1 MKKFDIILLGHFAK
15 DREVV
20 DKEEKDLL
28 GGAGYFGAFPLKAMG
43 VKVGVVT
50 KLVEEDFGELS
61 VFEKAD
67 IPVFP
72 SEAPETTGMKNVYPT
87 EKREERKS
95 YPIGFAGP
103 FDQSDLPEF
112 EAEIIHIGALL
123 RGEVP
128 PELIKHLSQRSE
140 LGLDLQGFVRK
151 KSGNDVIMEKWD
163 KAEEVLPHVTYLKA
177 DDTEAEV
184 LTGEDNFT
192 RAAKKLAKLGPEEV
206 VITHDDGVITYTGEE
221 IHRAPFRPMSLE
233 GRTGRGDTCMATYLG
248 KRSLG
253 SSPEEAIRYAAAL
266 TTLKL
271 EEPGPFNREIDEVKK
286 LLEERQ
292 F

>member
-1 MKKFDIILLGHFAK
+1 MEKFDVILLGHFAK

-20 DKEEKDLL
+20 GQEETDLL
-28 GGAGYFGAFPLKAMG
+28 GGGVYFGAFPLKAMG
-43 VKVGVVT
+43 IKVGVIT
-50 KLVEEDFGELS
+50 KLSEKDFSDLK
-61 VFEKAD
+61 VFKEAN
-67 IPVFP
+67 IPVFA
-72 SEAPETTGMKNVYPT
+72 SKAPETTGMKNVYPT

-103 FDQSDLPEF
+103 FDRSDLPEF

-128 PELIKHLSQRSE
+128 PELIKHLSQKSE

-151 KSGNDVIMEKWD
+151 ISGDDVIMEKWE
-163 KAEEVLPHVTYLKA
+163 KAQEVLPHVTYLKA

-184 LTGEDNFT
+184 LTVEDNLT
-192 RAAKKLAKLGPEEV
+192 RAAKDLAKLGPEEV
-206 VITHDDGVITYTGEE
+206 VITHDDGVIGYTGEE
-221 IHRAPFRPMSLE
+221 FHRAPFKPMSLE

-253 SSPEEAIRYAAAL
+253 FSPEEAIRYAAAL

-271 EEPGPFNREIDEVKK
+271 EEPEPFNREIDEVKK
-286 LLEERQ
+286 LLEERE